1 MINVYW
7 KGKQEK
13 WVYVGK
19 YVCICSC
26 IYDHYFDDLIGNLGS
41 VNETLK
47 QTIDI
52 IHEAER
58 GILILVRD
66 SSTSIIQNYLSSKER
81 SINLTEEEKQSEL
94 RIFGMGAQILSELG
108 VKDMVL
114 LTNTDWKFVGLEAYG
129 INIIETKFLRD
140 LK

>member
-1 MINVYW
+1 M
-7 KGKQEK
+7 
-13 WVYVGK
+13 
-19 YVCICSC
+19 
-26 IYDHYFDDLIGNLGS
+26 
-41 VNETLK
+41 
-47 QTIDI
+47 
-52 IHEAER
+52 
-58 GILILVRD
+58 ILVRD
-66 SSTSIIQNYLSSKER
+66 SSTSVIQNYLSSKER

-108 VKDMVL
+108 VQDMVL